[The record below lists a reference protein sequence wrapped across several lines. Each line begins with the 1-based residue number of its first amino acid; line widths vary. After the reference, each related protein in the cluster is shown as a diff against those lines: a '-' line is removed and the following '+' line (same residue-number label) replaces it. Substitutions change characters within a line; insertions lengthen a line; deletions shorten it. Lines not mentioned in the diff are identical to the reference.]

1 LPSIYRVLFPGGA
14 LWFNQT
20 DGYAEAGRHIYD
32 IASNM
37 NENGDYFPLWGTCL
51 GFELLTY
58 LAANGSEHRAN
69 CYSQSQSLPLE
80 FKSDFRSSR
89 LFGAASDKVVDILQ
103 NEPVTSNFHQFCV
116 TEKVRKK

>member
-1 LPSIYRVLFPGGA
+1 
-14 LWFNQT
+14 
-20 DGYAEAGRHIYD
+20 
-32 IASNM
+32 M

-58 LAANGSEHRAN
+58 LSANGSEHRAS

-89 LFGAASDKVVDILQ
+89 LFGAASDEVIGILQ

-116 TEKVRKK
+116 TEKVNENILSPTFLCLLCRCRT